1 MVTTTQESDATEPV
15 AGDGSEG
22 PAEPT
27 SMSRGQRLG
36 ISALI
41 VLVLVGMLASV
52 APRSQLREELRDVTR
67 PFLLASGVD
76 QGWGVFSPSP
86 PTTTNEVV
94 ARVDRADG
102 TVGIYP
108 MDGSAGI
115 AEYWDYRWRKY
126 AEQLWRKRT
135 AERERVAFAGWVAG
149 QDRAAGHEPVRVTL
163 VRQNR
168 QNLPPGPGPDE
179 GEWREIPFFTTPVSR
194 R

>member
-1 MVTTTQESDATEPV
+1 MVTTTREPDAPDAASPSV
-15 AGDGSEG
+15 DGDADDA
-22 PAEPT
+22 PAL
-27 SMSRGQRLG
+27 SRGKRLG
-36 ISALI
+36 LSALI
-41 VLVLVGMLASV
+41 VFVLLGMLASV

-94 ARVDRADG
+94 ARVDRTDG
-102 TVGIYP
+102 TVGVYP
-108 MDGSAGI
+108 MEGGI
-115 AEYWDYRWRKY
+115 GITEYWDYRWRKY

-135 AERERVAFAGWVAG
+135 AERERVAFAGWIAD

-163 VRQNR
+163 VRENR

-179 GEWREIPFFTTPVSR
+179 GTWREIPFFTTPVSR